1 MTNRPHHCTTERL
14 KHLLAKA
21 TPLPWYQVR
30 SERRKM
36 YAARFGAVV
45 TANLPINLPGATEQ
59 ERYAA
64 ADANADLVLAAMNA
78 LPELLAEI
86 DRLRTHAGEHK
97 EPKP

>member
-1 MTNRPHHCTTERL
+1 MTDRTQHCATERL

-21 TPLPWYQVR
+21 TPLPWYLVK
-30 SERRKM
+30 SDTRKI
-36 YAARFGAVV
+36 YASQFGCVV

-59 ERYAA
+59 QRYAA

-86 DRLRTHAGEHK
+86 DRLRAVLERQAKTGD
-97 EPKP
+97 